1 MRAALTLTA
10 LLAASPGCV
19 DASAAPATTTVRAED
34 DLKRVFFSRSSA
46 RIRAEG
52 RRSLDQNV
60 AILKEHPR
68 VDVVIVGH
76 ADDARSEARNEALAQ
91 ARAEAV
97 AVYLADSGIDTGRF
111 LVRARG
117 DDDPIAESSADCR
130 FNRRVEFRVSI
141 DPGRAVDGS
150 AGNVLPDR

>member
-76 ADDARSEARNEALAQ
+76 ADDARSAARWVPICAAREPSWSTAASPPRLAMSCRCAQ
-91 ARAEAV
+91 APSR
-97 AVYLADSGIDTGRF
+97 SS
-111 LVRARG
+111 LVRL
-117 DDDPIAESSADCR
+117 ST
-130 FNRRVEFRVSI
+130 
-141 DPGRAVDGS
+141 
-150 AGNVLPDR
+150 